1 MDPLTLIINALAGK
15 KVVDAAS
22 KNEAVQTTVRDAKAG
37 AEMLGQGISDTAKSA
52 TNFVGET
59 AGKVGDKAS
68 KVLED
73 AKNAGQNA
81 FNGALDSY
89 FKLFGLGYK
98 DGKVYS
104 PEVERAINNLAEKA
118 KKNKADTKT
127 LGEVTGILEQV
138 NKLNE
143 QQEKPAEPAEPV
155 VDEEE
160 DDEVVTYTYKPGDT
174 FGQVLLN
181 LGLSDGTNL
190 WGQGGDVDFYT
201 QQLREQNALN
211 SMGNIPIGTT
221 IRLRRRK

>member
-37 AEMLGQGISDTAKSA
+37 AEMLGQGIADTAKGA
-52 TNFVGET
+52 ANFVGET
-59 AGKVGDKAS
+59 AGKVGNKAS

-73 AKNAGQNA
+73 AKNAGKTA
-81 FNGALDSY
+81 FNDVLDGY
-89 FKLFGLGYK
+89 FKIFGLGYK

-104 PEVERAINNLAEKA
+104 PEMEKFISDINTKIEKNGSDIDTIKEIAEA
-118 KKNKADTKT
+118 A
-127 LGEVTGILEQV
+127 GEKE
-138 NKLNE
+138 
-143 QQEKPAEPAEPV
+143 EPAKVETA
-155 VDEEE
+155 DE
-160 DDEVVTYTYKPGDT
+160 DIVTYTYKPGDT